1 MKTLELLTDCT
12 KKVWL
17 SDQFYIAFIHIE
29 TNTINII
36 RLEIVYNIVN
46 IFIFVFLLKL
56 MQFIWDKSLLILVSA
71 LTGFLSAE
79 GTVGSKLSL
88 MHSNTAIGSR
98 VCNFP

>member
-46 IFIFVFLLKL
+46 IFIFVFLL
-56 MQFIWDKSLLILVSA
+56 
-71 LTGFLSAE
+71 
-79 GTVGSKLSL
+79 
-88 MHSNTAIGSR
+88 
-98 VCNFP
+98 